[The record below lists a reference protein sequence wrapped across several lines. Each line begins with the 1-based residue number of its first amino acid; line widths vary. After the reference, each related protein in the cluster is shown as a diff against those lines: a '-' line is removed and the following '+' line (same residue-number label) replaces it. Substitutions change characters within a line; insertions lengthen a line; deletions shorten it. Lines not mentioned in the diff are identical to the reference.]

1 MSDFINDGLFEI
13 AKTKNYIL
21 SIQVCLDGF
30 SFLIV
35 DPNEKQIVTI
45 KNSPIK
51 ISNENLLARHLKEWL
66 TSEALF
72 KNQFESVRLI
82 YYGEN
87 FTLVPKEYYA
97 REKQKNLASLLLDKK
112 LSGNFI
118 ENIIEDLSL
127 VLFFPVSQEISN
139 VLNQFF
145 KNVEILH
152 PITNVIR
159 SYNAG
164 EKGNSSFI
172 LLTKKCFY
180 LVVFENDKLKL
191 ASSFQIQ
198 HPNDLVYNVINSFQ
212 QLGLARNDTN
222 LFVVSAIDQNTEI
235 ESLLKPYFNKVGIL
249 KTEELSANFENSLRS
264 V

>member
-35 DPNEKQIVTI
+35 DPREKQVVAI

-72 KNQFESVRLI
+72 KNQFESVSLL
-82 YYGEN
+82 YYSEN
-87 FTLVPKEYYA
+87 FTLVPEEFYA
-97 REKQKNLASLLLDKK
+97 REKQKNLASLLFDKK
-112 LSGNFI
+112 LSGNII
-118 ENIIEDLSL
+118 ENIIENLSL
-127 VLFFPVSQEISN
+127 ALLFPVPQEISN

-145 KNVEILH
+145 KSIEILH
-152 PITNVIR
+152 PVTNVIR
-159 SYNAG
+159 SYKAG
-164 EKGNSSFI
+164 ENGILSFI
-172 LLTKKCFY
+172 LLTKKCFH
-180 LVVFENDKLKL
+180 LVAFENDKLKL

-212 QLGLARNDTN
+212 QIGLARSETS
-222 LFVVSAIDQNTEI
+222 LFIVSAIDQNTET

-249 KTEELSANFENSLRS
+249 KTEEFIAGFENLLRS